1 MTMSES
7 NTSSGSEASN
17 GDEMRPHY
25 DFSKAVRGKYAKRF
39 AEGTNLVLLQPDV
52 AKEFPDSE
60 SVNEA
65 LRSLLKSRK
74 HRRGA

>member
-1 MTMSES
+1 MMMSNCNMNSDSES
-7 NTSSGSEASN
+7 SN

-25 DFSKAVRGKYAKRF
+25 DFSKAVRGKYAERF
-39 AEGTNLVLLQPDV
+39 AQGTNLVLLQPDV

-60 SVNEA
+60 SVHQA

>member
-1 MTMSES
+1 MSS
-7 NTSSGSEASN
+7 DSKPVD

-25 DFSKAVRGKYAKRF
+25 DFSKAARGKHAKRF
-39 AEGTNLVLLQPDV
+39 TEGTNLVALAPDV

>member
-1 MTMSES
+1 MSNDS
-7 NTSSGSEASN
+7 KNPDSE
-17 GDEMRPHY
+17 EMRPHY
-25 DFSKAVRGKYAKRF
+25 DFSNAVQGKYADRF
-39 AEGTNLVLLQPDV
+39 AQGTNLVRIQPDV

-74 HRRGA
+74 DKPGRESA